1 MGGGGGPIQD
11 DATRREMGGPV
22 SQQGG
27 QSVEA
32 SGGSA
37 ALSCKV
43 EAGEVRTGGTGTAWA
58 AWADCSSRPEGIVT
72 FFYLFK

>member
-1 MGGGGGPIQD
+1 VLQRHGWGGGPIQD
-11 DATRREMGGPV
+11 GATWREMGGPV
-22 SQQGG
+22 GQQGG

-43 EAGEVRTGGTGTAWA
+43 EAGEVRTGGSGTAWV
-58 AWADCSSRPEGIVT
+58 AWPDCSRPA
-72 FFYLFK
+72 